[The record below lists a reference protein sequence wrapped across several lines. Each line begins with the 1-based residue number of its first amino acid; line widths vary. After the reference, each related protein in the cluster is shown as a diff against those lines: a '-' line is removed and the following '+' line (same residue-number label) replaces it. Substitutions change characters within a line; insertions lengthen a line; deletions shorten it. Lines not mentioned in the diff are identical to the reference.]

1 MPKSEDFYDFYDD
14 NQWDIVLLEEFRGQ
28 KTIQFLNE
36 FCQGSMMTLRQKG
49 KQALKVKNLPMIVLS
64 NYRLTEVYSKSL
76 ANDASR
82 LDTLRTRFFELHFDT
97 PIDTRAI
104 GEALGLSSSEID
116 AILLPPPDPL
126 SSIIPVDDGVALPP
140 PDLS

>member
-1 MPKSEDFYDFYDD
+1 
-14 NQWDIVLLEEFRGQ
+14 
-28 KTIQFLNE
+28 
-36 FCQGSMMTLRQKG
+36 
-49 KQALKVKNLPMIVLS
+49 MIVLS

-140 PDLS
+140 PPLPSSPSSPSKKRRKGKEPAFEFCASCGELLNHCFC

>member
-1 MPKSEDFYDFYDD
+1 
-14 NQWDIVLLEEFRGQ
+14 
-28 KTIQFLNE
+28 
-36 FCQGSMMTLRQKG
+36 
-49 KQALKVKNLPMIVLS
+49 MIVLS

-140 PDLS
+140 PDPLSSIVPVDDGVALPPPIS

>member
-1 MPKSEDFYDFYDD
+1 
-14 NQWDIVLLEEFRGQ
+14 
-28 KTIQFLNE
+28 
-36 FCQGSMMTLRQKG
+36 
-49 KQALKVKNLPMIVLS
+49 MIVLS

-104 GEALGLSSSEID
+104 GEALSLSSSEID

-140 PDLS
+140 PDPLSSIVPVDDGVALPPPPLPSSPSSPSKKRRKGKEPAFEFCASCGEILNHCFC